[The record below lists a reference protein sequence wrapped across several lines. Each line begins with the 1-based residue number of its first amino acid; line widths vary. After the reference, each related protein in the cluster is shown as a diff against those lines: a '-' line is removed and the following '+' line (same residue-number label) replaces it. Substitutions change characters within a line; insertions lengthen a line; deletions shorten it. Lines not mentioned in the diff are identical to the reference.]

1 MGKEG
6 RKLLLTSLLLIP
18 SLKQLDKKGF
28 GGPITQLL
36 LHNEMGSGLYPQY
49 LGVFCKDELHKNF

>member
-1 MGKEG
+1 M
-6 RKLLLTSLLLIP
+6 LLLISLLLIP

-36 LHNEMGSGLYPQY
+36 PHSEMGNGSYLQY
-49 LGVFCKDELHKNF
+49 LEVFCKDELHKNF